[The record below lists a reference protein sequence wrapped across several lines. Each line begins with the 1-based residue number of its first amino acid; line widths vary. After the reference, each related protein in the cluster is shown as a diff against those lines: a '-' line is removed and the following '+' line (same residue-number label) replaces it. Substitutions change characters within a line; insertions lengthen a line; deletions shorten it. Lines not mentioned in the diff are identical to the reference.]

1 MVSIECGLLLSRHE
15 VEKLF
20 DSTMVSW
27 GHPYKR
33 TVLGDFNLDEAVVGD
48 RREEMGC
55 VPPGEDGD
63 RMGPGV
69 GHAGN

>member
-1 MVSIECGLLLSRHE
+1 MVPMERGLLLSHHE

-20 DSTMVSW
+20 DPTMVSW
-27 GHPYKR
+27 GRPYKR

-55 VPPGEDGD
+55 VPPGKDGD
-63 RMGPGV
+63 GMVQGV
-69 GHAGN
+69 GHAGS